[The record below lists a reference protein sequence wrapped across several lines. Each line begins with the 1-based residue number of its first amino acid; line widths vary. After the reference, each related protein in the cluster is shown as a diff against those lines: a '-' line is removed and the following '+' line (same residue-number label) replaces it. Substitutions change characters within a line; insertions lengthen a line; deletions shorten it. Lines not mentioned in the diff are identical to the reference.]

1 MKYLATCILLI
12 SSTAFACWDSHPP
25 FCDTETYAS
34 ITQAVGVGVVAP
46 TIAYQLSLKIWP
58 EKIQDYRFI
67 RMAGVHI
74 ATGILAMQFM
84 EYQSYH
90 DQDPAYTNVI
100 IILPVSYIG
109 NMLHD
114 LIKNGLQNIL
124 PR

>member
-1 MKYLATCILLI
+1 
-12 SSTAFACWDSHPP
+12 
-25 FCDTETYAS
+25 
-34 ITQAVGVGVVAP
+34 
-46 TIAYQLSLKIWP
+46 
-58 EKIQDYRFI
+58 
-67 RMAGVHI
+67 MAGVHI

-114 LIKNGLQNIL
+114 LIKNGLQNDF
-124 PR
+124 PRGK